1 MAQNNVAPGWER
13 TTIDGKAQYRQ
24 MAQSTALAP
33 TAKPVNGSDL
43 LAAWRQMADAHT
55 AAIPRQAATIDGA
68 CDYSGRGSGL
78 SSASELAERRKTSAM
93 YLLSYAM
100 MTGGTIAGLVGL
112 AYVAGIVGDSATAFA
127 AWVGLTGL
135 ASLSLAAWQHR
146 RELSLTPESLES
158 ERIGADYSIAEI
170 DAESRRILAEAHA
183 DSIRLAA
190 QAQLEDATARRLAA
204 QTATQAAMAAATR
217 QIAQHETPQS
227 TMKAALNYQKP
238 LQAATTF
245 ARAELPVWTP
255 ESAQQAA
262 ESPTP
267 AIVDGARR
275 RLMDFVLSAY
285 ADGNL
290 DGDGY
295 LRKGITFPTSQR
307 SDCTATERRQIAD
320 LLAQLPTPFAEYDG
334 ERKSWRVNRKRYPTA
349 QDAITA
355 LGDTVTRDM

>member
-33 TAKPVNGSDL
+33 TAKPVNGADL

-55 AAIPRQAATIDGA
+55 AAIPRQAQTIDGA

-112 AYVAGIVGDSATAFA
+112 AWLAGIVGDSAQAFA
-127 AWVGLTGL
+127 FWIAGTGL

-146 RELSLTPESLES
+146 RELALTPESLE
-158 ERIGADYSIAEI
+158 ELRINGDYDVATV
-170 DAESRRILAEAHA
+170 DAESRRILAQAHA
-183 DSIRLAA
+183 DGIRLAA

-204 QTATQAAMAAATR
+204 QTATQAAMAQAQA
-217 QIAQHETPQS
+217 QLAQHETPQS

-238 LQAATTF
+238 LQTAT
-245 ARAELPVWTP
+245 AIPRAELPVWTP

-262 ESPTP
+262 IAPP
-267 AIVDGARR
+267 VAIVDTARR
-275 RLMDFVLSAY
+275 KLLDFILEVY
-285 ADGNL
+285 ADGAF
-290 DGDGY
+290 DSDGY
-295 LRKGITFPTSQR
+295 LRKGVVSPLSAR
-307 SDCTATERRQIAD
+307 STLTPTERTQALD
-320 LLAQLPTPFAEYDG
+320 LLQQLPTWLMRYDK
-334 ERKSWRVNRKRYPTA
+334 ERKMWQLNVSRYTSSA
-349 QDAITA
+349 AAITA
-355 LGDTVTRDM
+355 LGATVTR

>member
-190 QAQLEDATARRLAA
+190 QAQLEDAQARRLAA
-204 QTATQAAMAAATR
+204 QAATQAAMAQAQA
-217 QIAQHETPQS
+217 QLAQHEAPQS

-262 ESPTP
+262 IAPQV
-267 AIVDGARR
+267 AIVDTARR
-275 RLMDFVLSAY
+275 KLLDFVLEVY
-285 ADGNL
+285 ADGAF
-290 DGDGY
+290 DSDGY
-295 LRKGITFPTSQR
+295 LRKGVVSPLSAR
-307 SDCTATERRQIAD
+307 SGLTPAERTQAQD
-320 LLAQLPTPFAEYDG
+320 MLQQLPTWLLRYD
-334 ERKSWRVNRKRYPTA
+334 ESRKTWQLNTVRYTNSA
-349 QDAITA
+349 QAIEA
-355 LGDTVTRDM
+355 LGATVTR